1 VGLSI
6 RKDKEV
12 RLGST
17 SKPSNL
23 GVTNRKSAA
32 PPTRTVVS
40 MMLTF
45 ATVPEGTLKSFFA
58 KAGAAAPIKRI
69 ELSRMFNAVSCG
81 ETFDG
86 FPVM

>member
-1 VGLSI
+1 MGLSI

-45 ATVPEGTLKSFFA
+45 ATVPEGTLKSFA

-69 ELSRMFNAVSCG
+69 ELSRMFNAVS
-81 ETFDG
+81 
-86 FPVM
+86 